1 MSEKYKAAEK
11 REIQQKIGKQI
22 KWWRQEM
29 GITQESLGELVNLS
43 TTTVSRLE
51 TGSQCVAVTKLVE
64 IANALKIDAGLLFC
78 DFIQNENHQKKEIDD
93 EILYLLERFSQKE
106 KQFLLG
112 YMKNF
117 MEFNKSF
124 RE

>member
-1 MSEKYKAAEK
+1 MSEKYRADEK
-11 REIQQKIGKQI
+11 RDIQQKIGRQV

-43 TTTVSRLE
+43 TTTISRLE
-51 TGSQCVAVTKLVE
+51 TGSQCVAATKLVE